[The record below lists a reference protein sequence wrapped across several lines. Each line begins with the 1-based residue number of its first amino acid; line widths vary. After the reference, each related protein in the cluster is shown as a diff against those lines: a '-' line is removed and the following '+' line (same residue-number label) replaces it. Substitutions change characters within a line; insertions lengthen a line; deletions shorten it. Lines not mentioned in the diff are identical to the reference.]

1 MAAIPAIDQNICSG
15 WTEQNINL
23 FNKLDF
29 FLAILQ
35 AKKRK
40 SWMGWSRFC
49 GKQKW
54 TPNMGATMKGVR
66 KEPSPRLRQMAF
78 PTVLSSIPTKD
89 IIDIRE
95 MAVTTQVSAHRFE
108 SPVLNYL
115 PDFQDFMTNHV
126 QALGED
132 IEEKKMQYEDIYIR
146 GNIFHNSPNVWIPN
160 RAAGEMVGAPI
171 GNGNAAGT
179 SGKTTA
185 WLQAIIPQI
194 GQPGYL
200 GLQSIN
206 KLVTAM
212 EVDIRVPAFK
222 GSETPGA
229 DNTGLSGMFCL
240 VLSSEAWN
248 QFTFDPWVLANK
260 KLDFDVVNQSFRGSL
275 FGRVTC
281 KLEDLPLRMKA
292 DGTFPAPEI
301 RVSGGDAYNEGES
314 VINPEYQDAE
324 YEVAFMIGAEG
335 YKSLEVGPP
344 PSAFTNGGYMD
355 KFRKMVW
362 NGELRLTKDFLIEC
376 VDDEGNVRYDTN
388 SYGHYLKFQSELSL
402 GIIGQQKRNIV
413 PIIFKRVRGAIVPA

>member
-1 MAAIPAIDQNICSG
+1 MAAIPAIDANICSG

-29 FLAILQ
+29 YLAALQ

-40 SWMGWSRFC
+40 TWMGWSKFC
-49 GKQKW
+49 GKVKW
-54 TPNMGATMKGVR
+54 QPNMGATMKGVR
-66 KEPSPRLRQMAF
+66 KEPSPNLRQFAF
-78 PTVLSSIPTKD
+78 PTVLSGIPKKD

-95 MAVTTQVSAHRFE
+95 MTVTTQVSRHRFE
-108 SPVLNYL
+108 SPVLNFL

-126 QALGED
+126 SALGED
-132 IEEKKMQYEDIYIR
+132 IEEKKLRYEDIFIR
-146 GNIFHNSPNVWIPN
+146 GNIFHNSPHVWIPN
-160 RAAGEMVGAPI
+160 RAAGEMVIAPM
-171 GNGNAAGT
+171 GDGNAAGT

-185 WLQAIIPQI
+185 WLSAILPEI

-200 GLQSIN
+200 GLQTIN

-212 EVDIRVPAFK
+212 EVDLRVPAFK
-222 GSETPGA
+222 GSGQPT
-229 DNTGLSGMFCL
+229 DDVGLNDMYCL
-240 VLSSEAWN
+240 VLSAEAWN

-281 KLEDLPLRMKA
+281 KLEDMPLRIAA

-314 VINPEYQDAE
+314 VVNPDYQDAE
-324 YEVAFMIGAEG
+324 YEVAFLIGTEG

-344 PSAFTNGGYMD
+344 PSAFTNGGYND
-355 KFRKMVW
+355 KFRKMTW
-362 NGELRLTKDFLIEC
+362 NGELMLTKDFLIEC
-376 VDDEGNVRYDTN
+376 VDDEGNVRYEQN
-388 SYGHYLKFQSELSL
+388 SYGEYLKFQSQLAL

-413 PIIFKRVRGAIVPA
+413 PIIFKRTRGAVVPA